1 MFKTFVHL
9 FRSIASNQ
17 NWLVQ
22 PVFLWAYCVISLRRL
37 TYDIHT
43 CTPQTAMTLTRAAV
57 CTKHLNSSIIAWQQ
71 RSTSSIPQ
79 AHGSDDGSQ
88 APLEGMYYFC
98 DPRLKLTCQS
108 WVSAGFTTPFW
119 RNALL
124 LSLAAAGFYR
134 WAPTPDQDVYLTKWL
149 AQYATPRDFWTTVN
163 EKQLLRSQQ
172 IASNT
177 VLQSVAQRPTK
188 VKYRYPQ

>member
-88 APLEGMYYFC
+88 APLE
-98 DPRLKLTCQS
+98 
-108 WVSAGFTTPFW
+108 AGFTTPFW

-188 VKYRYPQ
+188 VKYRYPQMLEQGSPHLQPVGNLPY